1 MRCVLRPSPRQLDQR
16 LAAIGGQAD
25 PGRIG
30 VLGDG
35 IDHLDPFELSLA
47 LQRGQGRLESIE
59 AEPAVVD
66 RNPDRPRPARLDRSQ
81 ENEIRRRFHQDDIA
95 GVQKRLADQI
105 DQLGRA
111 GRDDRSRNGLLV

>member
-1 MRCVLRPSPRQLDQR
+1 MRCVLRPPPGQVQER
-16 LAAIGGQAD
+16 LAPFGGQAD

-35 IDHLDPFELSLA
+35 IDHLDPVELSLA
-47 LQRGQGRLESIE
+47 LQCAEGRLESIE

-66 RNPDRPRPARLDRSQ
+66 RNPDRPRAARLDRSQ
-81 ENEIRRRFHQDDIA
+81 ENEVGRRFHQDDVA